1 MGIYDRDYYRNE
13 GPSFLGSITSTSSVC
28 KWLIIINVAVFIIQ
42 MLDFRGVFGPRGGFT
57 RAFDLTTGAA
67 VRLAPEQLRGLD
79 PDEAREV
86 LRAHDAEAT
95 RPGVLQGQVWRLLT
109 YAFLHSPLAF
119 FHIFWNMLFLW
130 WFGSDVEELYGSRE
144 FLTFYLVSAL
154 AGGVAY
160 VVAQVSGIVGSGA
173 ALGASGAVTAV
184 MVLAALHFPTRVIM
198 LFFVIPVPIW
208 LIVVYQVGK
217 DFWEFLGGFDTG
229 TAVAVHLGGAA
240 FAFAYFQLQLRLL
253 SFVPNFRAWRVR
265 RNRPRLRVYREEEPV
280 AAPAPRAAAPDRD
293 EQLEAKVDAILAK
306 VARKEN
312 LTDKEQQILQRASE
326 VYKKRRS

>member
-13 GPSFLGSITSTSSVC
+13 GPSFLGSITSTAVVC
-28 KWLIIINVAVFIIQ
+28 KWLIIINVAVFVLQ
-42 MLDFRGVFGPRGGFT
+42 MLDFRGAFGPRGAFT
-57 RAFDLTTGAA
+57 AAFALTTGVPAQ
-67 VRLAPEQLRGLD
+67 PG
-79 PDEAREV
+79 PDEDRPGF
-86 LRAHDAEAT
+86 RAAPAEAP
-95 RPGVLQGQVWRLLT
+95 PGVLQGQVWRLLT
-109 YAFLHSPLAF
+109 YAFLHSPVAF

-130 WFGSDVEELYGSRE
+130 WFGSDVEQHYGSRE

-160 VVAQVSGIVGSGA
+160 VVAQMTGLIGA
-173 ALGASGAVTAV
+173 GVALGASGAVTAV

-240 FAFAYFQLQLRLL
+240 FAFAYFKLQLRLWNL
-253 SFVPNFRAWRVR
+253 MPDLRAWRAR

-280 AAPAPRAAAPDRD
+280 AAPAPRATAPDRD

-312 LTDKEQQILQRASE
+312 LTDNERQTLQRASE
-326 VYKKRRS
+326 LYKKRRT